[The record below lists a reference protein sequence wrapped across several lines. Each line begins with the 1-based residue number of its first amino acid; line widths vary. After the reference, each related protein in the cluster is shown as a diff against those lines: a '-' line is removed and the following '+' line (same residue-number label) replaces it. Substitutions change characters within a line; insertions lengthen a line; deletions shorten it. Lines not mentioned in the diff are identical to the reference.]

1 MHCEAFYDQSGIGQR
16 VHNQILREYP
26 EGLLEDYIR
35 LSELVVE
42 LVSSLEERIH
52 IQVIDPQSFLGF
64 VKSLRYWVRKYP
76 TFVVDGQ
83 VKISGFDKAK
93 LEQALQERLAIQ

>member
-1 MHCEAFYDQSGIGQR
+1 

-26 EGLLEDYIR
+26 EHLLKDYLR
-35 LSELVVE
+35 LSALVID
-42 LVSSLEERIH
+42 LVSSLEDRIQ

-76 TFVVDGQ
+76 TFILDGQ
-83 VKISGFDKAK
+83 VKISGWDEPM
-93 LEQALQERLAIQ
+93 LQRALQERLAKH